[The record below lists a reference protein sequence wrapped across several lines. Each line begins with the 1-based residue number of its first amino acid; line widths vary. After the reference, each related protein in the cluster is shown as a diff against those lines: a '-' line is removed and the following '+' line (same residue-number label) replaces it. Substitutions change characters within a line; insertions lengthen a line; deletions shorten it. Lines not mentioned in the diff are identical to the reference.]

1 MKKSLVVITLLLTVT
16 GLAQAVPPQNPVQVN
31 AMIEQLKSLHQQGV
45 SMHRDYDP
53 EDPAQLKAC
62 QAAHTGL
69 GAQATELRSRAAK
82 LPELAYR
89 VNLTMAAN
97 DAVGCVSCTSDGSD
111 CDAIPAAL
119 KRVDRQMEA
128 GTDTDGGGD

>member
-1 MKKSLVVITLLLTVT
+1 MNKSLVVITLLLTVT
-16 GLAQAVPPQNPVQVN
+16 GLARAVPPQNPEQVN
-31 AMIEQLKSLHQQGV
+31 AMIAELKTMHQQGV
-45 SMHRDYDP
+45 ELHRDYDAN
-53 EDPAQLKAC
+53 DKAQLKAC
-62 QAAHTGL
+62 QAEHTGL
-69 GAQATELRSRAAK
+69 GAQATELRNRAAK

-119 KRVDRQMEA
+119 KRVDRQMKA
-128 GTDTDGGGD
+128 GTDAAGGD

>member
-1 MKKSLVVITLLLTVT
+1 MKPLVVLTLLLTVT
-16 GLAQAVPPQNPVQVN
+16 GLARAVPPQNPEQVN
-31 AMIEQLKSLHQQGV
+31 GMIAELESLHQKG
-45 SMHRDYDP
+45 MALHRGYDASD
-53 EDPAQLKAC
+53 EAQLKAC
-62 QAAHTGL
+62 QAEHAGL
-69 GAQATELRSRAAK
+69 GAQATELRNRAAK

-119 KRVDRQMEA
+119 KRVEQQMKA
-128 GTDTDGGGD
+128 GTKAADSEG

>member
-1 MKKSLVVITLLLTVT
+1 MKPLVVITLLLTVT

-31 AMIEQLKSLHQQGV
+31 AMIAELESLHQKGV
-45 SMHRDYDP
+45 ELHSDYDAA
-53 EDPAQLKAC
+53 DKAQLKAC
-62 QAAHTGL
+62 QAEHAGL
-69 GAQATELRSRAAK
+69 GAQATELRARAAK

-119 KRVDRQMEA
+119 KRVDRQMKA
-128 GTDTDGGGD
+128 GGPAG

>member
-1 MKKSLVVITLLLTVT
+1 MKPLVVFTLLLSLS
-16 GLAQAVPPQNPVQVN
+16 GLAYAVPPQNPEQVN
-31 AMIEQLKSLHQQGV
+31 AMTAELESLHQQGV
-45 SMHRDYDP
+45 ELHRDYDS
-53 EDPAQLKAC
+53 EDPAQRKAC
-62 QAAHTGL
+62 QAEHAGL
-69 GAQATELRSRAAK
+69 GEQATELRNRAAK

-119 KRVDRQMEA
+119 KRVDQQMKA
-128 GTDTDGGGD
+128 GTEAAGGSG